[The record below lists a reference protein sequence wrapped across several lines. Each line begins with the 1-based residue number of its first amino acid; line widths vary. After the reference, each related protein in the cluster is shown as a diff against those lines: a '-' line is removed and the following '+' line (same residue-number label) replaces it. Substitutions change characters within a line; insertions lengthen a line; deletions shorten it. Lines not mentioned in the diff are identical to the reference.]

1 MQTIQNANDLQIL
14 YQPLSLFLK
23 PTANLSIT
31 ITLPSNV
38 TGKNISNFE
47 VMDKLRQMVLP
58 DNFSLLKVSIITGN
72 CNILHCWMFF

>member
-1 MQTIQNANDLQIL
+1 MNMQTIQNANDLQIL

-58 DNFSLLKVSIITGN
+58 DNFSLLKVSMTIITGN
-72 CNILHCWMFF
+72 C